1 MYKIWFDVYD
11 RNHWYD
17 IIRECKKWFGK
28 EWRGQRGVRRKLDMF
43 HTFHLPVRVWFLV
56 PDPAFK
62 TWIDLKYTQSDIK
75 QNK

>member
-11 RNHWYD
+11 RNQWYD

-43 HTFHLPVRVWFLV
+43 HTFHRPCFEFGFWYQILRLRHG
-56 PDPAFK
+56 
-62 TWIDLKYTQSDIK
+62 
-75 QNK
+75 